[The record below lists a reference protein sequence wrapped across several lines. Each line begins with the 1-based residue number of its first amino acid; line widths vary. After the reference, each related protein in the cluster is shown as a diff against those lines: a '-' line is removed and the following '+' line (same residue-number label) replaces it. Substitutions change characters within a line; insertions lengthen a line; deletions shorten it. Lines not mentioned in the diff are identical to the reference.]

1 MALNLNASPYF
12 DDFDGTKNY
21 NRVLFKPGVAVQA
34 RELTQLQSALSDQL
48 GQLGSYNLKAGAI
61 ISGCEE
67 KITRLSYIKV
77 NDSNFGGT
85 TIVNSTLANYVGA
98 TLVGGTTGLK
108 AKVVH
113 TKTGTQ
119 GDSPDTKTLY
129 ISYIDQ
135 GAGTNTAGV
144 QEFSMGETLTV
155 ESLDTTLSGD
165 TFVTFNSASAAIGS
179 RERYSGL
186 ASHVTLSPGII
197 YARGAFIRTT
207 EISTFV
213 DAYTPLVDKK
223 IGFLVTEQ
231 VVEST
236 DDNTLLDPANGSY
249 NYNAP
254 GADRLQFTVSLKSYT
269 NTDTI
274 PENFYQYATW
284 QFGQI
289 IRSNIKTD
297 QLGQLGSVMA
307 ERAYNA
313 NGNYTIEGLQCF
325 FREHLDDGKNNGQ
338 LPSGQGGLATKLV
351 ATIRPGKANVAGYPI
366 ELLAEKVIPFDKPS
380 ATRIE
385 ETVSQSTSFGNYVL
399 IDDVCGAWDI
409 DGGDPNLGT
418 GVVDLYN
425 APQNGVSG
433 GNFSATTVSGTK
445 VGTAKTRHIVL
456 DSGTAGTAAAQYK
469 LYLYDIKMSQG
480 DFTDVEGIYYSSTA
494 ANGFADIVL
503 NSAGDAQVYE
513 TNFNKLLWNLPYSH
527 IKTLQA
533 DSSAYDYDF
542 NFTKEFD
549 ISADTNAVINVSSS
563 IANETF
569 FFGNGS
575 VPDSV
580 VEANM
585 ILVATPDDPISP
597 LDVDGTIY
605 SAGEIIPL
613 AGKVSQSSESALTID
628 LGTTASGGRDV
639 RLFVN
644 MQSSD
649 TSPLAKVLNK
659 DRLVKIDA
667 TTNTNSASG
676 KYSIGI
682 SDIFKVKQILA
693 TDQSDYET
701 NVRDV
706 TREFI
711 VDNGQRDN
719 FYGLGSIQKR
729 ATSTFDETTY
739 RYITVKVDYF
749 SRTVSG
755 PTFACV
761 DSYPVDDTGAGGI
774 KTEEIP
780 LYSSPTGG
788 VFDLKNAIDF
798 RPYMSNTAADSTTL
812 AGATENPSILESID
826 RPSNGLTNPVPVLT
840 FTTDLEYYLAEAYR
854 VVITEDSKIKVVK
867 SIPELNPK
875 TPEAPN
881 RSMTLAKGF
890 LPPYP
895 CLSKQ
900 AATFYGRPDLAV
912 SIRLEK
918 NKRYTMSDIGG
929 LEQRISNLEYYTTL
943 TLLEKQAGEVK
954 ILDANGVD
962 RFKNGFV
969 VDSFTGFSVN
979 NVTHQDNNCSIDTK
993 NRELRAAFKS
1003 SVVGF
1008 KADSTGTTVG
1018 QTGDMFHVPY
1028 FESIYAKQMQA
1039 SKYRNVVG
1047 ELLFDTPASISTP
1060 VVVPA
1065 PPVPVAIGQPSY
1077 ALVRSSTSINEGN
1090 TLTITLETDNVSSGT
1105 LVPYTITGVSSA
1117 DINGAALTGNFT
1129 IDSAGDSF
1137 LSLVIASDGVTE
1149 SAETLTLT
1157 LDGKGVST
1165 SVTIN
1170 DSGASITPPAVPVGK
1185 YNGSMSLNPSSDS
1198 FYDQHAAPE
1207 PYENDNGQY
1216 DHLSQGNLTS
1226 NGGVTSGWSIH
1237 WGAWEQVG
1245 TSIGTEHPDFGYGVF
1260 ETEEEYG
1267 VDWINETTIPAS
1279 STTVWQQ
1286 RGGDWV
1292 WEGSQKQTLE
1302 TTIPVDTFVRPLTI
1316 SGTVEG
1322 LLPNSAHIIV
1332 MGGVR
1337 KGNVTTNANGRASFN
1352 IEVHSGEFRTG
1363 DIVVQVSNTESINN
1377 ASSYAQAVFSSS
1389 HLKKISIEY
1398 EATKPAMPST
1408 PITPQVRSITT
1419 ENVLSNTVNSNDTEQ
1434 TIQVTDTSVPNE
1446 VITVNGQVVG
1456 TGAIPNE
1463 LDPADVLISTTQSNG
1478 VTVNEFRDWRGE
1490 TYLDEMD
1497 DREAFLYNDNITV
1510 QNKSVLAELGTT
1522 YNPSTKT
1529 TVPKQAAVNEVIISD
1544 ESNIIDSNTGGV
1556 HVVTVANYSDE
1567 NDLVIYDN
1575 LQDDWNIV
1583 DNHSFTIGNFSG
1595 GSAIAEIPVVATPF
1609 SDTVNNATIDSSLV
1623 SVSASAFNFDFNEF
1637 DLFCSESGTSFRG
1650 KDPLAQT
1657 FFVEGMPG
1665 GMFITSVDIF
1675 FRSISAEEN
1684 NNGIKLQIR
1693 EVVNGVPGT
1702 TIVPNGEV
1710 HMRRSHCYT
1719 STIES
1724 DGTVKY
1730 ASTNFKFKNP
1740 VHLDNDTEYCMV
1752 LMPDADDPGYE
1763 VWIGELGELEVGTT
1777 TRITKQ
1783 AHGGVLFTSAN
1794 NRSWSAHQSEDLMFV
1809 LRRAKFEAN
1818 TDYILNVTN
1827 KNTDWIKVDGN
1838 TWDDTQDGSGNI
1850 PTPKF
1855 SREDVIHGFTF
1866 EIDEAGAGYTSAP
1879 TVTISGG
1886 GGTGAT
1892 ATATEAGGAVTAITL
1907 TNPGSGYTSAPT
1919 IAFTGGGTPTT
1930 NAAVTARLNRAI
1942 NKFFD
1947 RGYSTYELDVTDGSF
1962 AVGDMIGNGTTFVDI
1977 ESINN
1982 RAVSAHAIQA
1992 ATINPDSRGSIA
2004 VESALTKTGAASANT
2019 VYGNARVNSTEELSE
2034 EKTIYSYS
2042 NEQANYS
2049 GEKTGRL
2056 KFTLSTTSNNVGPM
2070 IDMSSLDMLALIND
2084 INNTSTTEETAV
2096 GGDASSKYITRKV
2109 VLAEGQDAE
2118 DLKVYLD
2125 NAIPSGTSVEVYAKA
2140 MNAEDDADFLSEIVW
2155 KQLSIDESP
2164 FVATGSTAEYSYK
2177 IPAKASGWGVNGGVL
2192 EYDVTRISEV
2202 LITSGGSGY
2211 SSAPTVKIVDEV
2223 SLTGTLTATTSS
2235 TSVTGSGTAFTTE
2248 LEVGSVLLNNS
2259 GDVAGTVAS
2268 IETDTALTLTI
2279 NSLVAITAASAKKQG
2294 PGFGA
2299 TAEAILTGGVV
2310 TEIRIVNPG
2319 RDYTGTVT
2327 ATLSGGSPSVPA
2339 VLGSV
2344 TTEPVTHTG
2353 FKYFAIKVVHLSNNT
2368 AVIPKT
2374 SSLRAYALQV

>member
-1 MALNLNASPYF
+1 MALNLNGPPYF

-77 NDSNFGGT
+77 NDSDFGGT
-85 TIVNSTLANYVGA
+85 TIVNTTLANYVGA

-761 DSYPVDDTGAGGI
+761 DSYPVDDTGADGI

-780 LYSSPTGG
+780 LYSSSTGG

-1008 KADSTGTTVG
+1008 KADSTGTAVG

-1137 LSLVIASDGVTE
+1137 LSLVISSDGVTE
-1149 SAETLTLT
+1149 SAETLTLI

-1216 DHLSQGNLTS
+1216 DNLSQGNLTS

-1267 VDWINETTIPAS
+1267 VDWINETTIPAN

-1292 WEGSQKQTLE
+1292 WEGSQIQTVE
-1302 TTIPVDTFVRPLTI
+1302 NTTLTVDTFVRPLTI

-1322 LLPNSAHIIV
+1322 LLPNSAHMVV

-1337 KGNVTTNANGRASFN
+1337 KGNVTTNSNGRASFN

-1363 DIVVQVSNTESINN
+1363 KIRVQVSNGESIT
-1377 ASSYAQAVFSSS
+1377 SSSSFAQAFFSASYDS
-1389 HLKKISIEY
+1389 KEY

-1456 TGAIPNE
+1456 TGAIPDE

-1544 ESNIIDSNTGGV
+1544 ESNNIDSNTGGV

-1567 NDLVIYDN
+1567 NDLVIYDK

-1595 GSAIAEIPVVATPF
+1595 GSAIAEIPVIATPF
-1609 SDTVNNATIDSSLV
+1609 SATVNDATTDPSLV

-1665 GMFITSVDIF
+1665 GMFITSADIF

-2096 GGDASSKYITRKV
+2096 GGDASSKYITRQV

-2164 FVATGSTAEYSYK
+2164 FVATESTAEYSYK
-2177 IPAKASGWGVNGGVL
+2177 IPAKASGWGVNGSGVL
-2192 EYDVTRISEV
+2192 EYDVTRISAV

-2327 ATLSGGSPSVPA
+2327 ATLSGGSPSVAA

-2344 TTEPVTHTG
+2344 TKSTVTHTG

>member
-77 NDSNFGGT
+77 NDSDFGGT

-165 TFVTFNSASAAIGS
+165 TFVTFNSASATIGS

-399 IDDVCGAWDI
+399 IDDVCGAWDV
-409 DGGDPNLGT
+409 DGGDLSVGT
-418 GVVDLYN
+418 GVVDLYDTV
-425 APQNGVSG
+425 QNGVSG
-433 GNFSATTVSGTK
+433 GNFSATSVAGNK

-456 DSGTAGTAAAQYK
+456 DSGTAGTSAAQYK
-469 LYLYDIKMSQG
+469 LYLYDIKMSVG
-480 DFTDVEGIYYSSTA
+480 DFTEVRGIYYPSTA

-575 VPDSV
+575 VSDSV

-585 ILVATPDDPISP
+585 ILVATDSFT
-597 LDVDGTIY
+597 VDSTAY
-605 SAGEIIPL
+605 AEGEVIPL
-613 AGKVSQSSESALTID
+613 TGTVSQTSETALTID
-628 LGTTASGGRDV
+628 LGTTILDANRNV

-761 DSYPVDDTGAGGI
+761 DSYPVDDTGSTGI

-780 LYSSPTGG
+780 LYSSSTGG

-798 RPYMSNTAADSTTL
+798 RPYMTNTAADSTTL

-1008 KADSTGTTVG
+1008 KADSTGTSVG

-1170 DSGASITPPAVPVGK
+1170 DSGASITPPAVPVGN

-1216 DHLSQGNLTS
+1216 DHLIQGNLTS

-1245 TSIGTEHPDFGYGVF
+1245 TSIGTEHPDFGFGVF

-1267 VDWINETTIPAS
+1267 VDWINETTISAN

-1292 WEGSQKQTLE
+1292 WEGSQRQTLE

-1322 LLPNSAHIIV
+1322 LLPNSAHMVI

-1337 KGNVTTNANGRASFN
+1337 KSSVTTNSNGRASFN

-1377 ASSYAQAVFSSS
+1377 ASSYAQAVFSAS
-1389 HLKKISIEY
+1389 HLKKISIDY
-1398 EATKPAMPST
+1398 EATKSAMPST
-1408 PITPQVRSITT
+1408 PITPQVQSITT

-1456 TGAIPNE
+1456 TGAIPDE

-1529 TVPKQAAVNEVIISD
+1529 AVPKQAAVNEVIISD
-1544 ESNIIDSNTGGV
+1544 ESNNIDSNTGGV

-1567 NDLVIYDN
+1567 NDLVIYDK

-1609 SDTVNNATIDSSLV
+1609 SDTVNDATTDPSLV

-1637 DLFCSESGTSFRG
+1637 DLFCSESGTSFRD

-1665 GMFITSVDIF
+1665 GMFITSADIF

-1827 KNTDWIKVDGN
+1827 KDTDWIKVDGN

-1866 EIDEAGAGYTSAP
+1866 TIDEAGAGYTSAP

-1947 RGYSTYELDVTDGSF
+1947 RGYSTYELDVTDGYF

-2019 VYGNARVNSTEELSE
+2019 VYENARVNSTEELSE

-2049 GEKTGRL
+2049 SEKTGRL

-2096 GGDASSKYITRKV
+2096 GGDASSKYITRQV

-2164 FVATGSTAEYSYK
+2164 FVATESTAEYSYK
-2177 IPAKASGWGVNGGVL
+2177 IPAKASGWGVNGSGVL
-2192 EYDVTRISEV
+2192 EYDVTRISAV
-2202 LITSGGSGY
+2202 AITSGGSGY
-2211 SSAPTVKIVDEV
+2211 TSAPSV
-2223 SLTGTLTATTSS
+2223 TLT
-2235 TSVTGSGTAFTTE
+2235 
-2248 LEVGSVLLNNS
+2248 
-2259 GDVAGTVAS
+2259 DDAGT
-2268 IETDTALTLTI
+2268 
-2279 NSLVAITAASAKKQG
+2279 
-2294 PGFGA
+2294 GFGA

-2327 ATLSGGSPSVPA
+2327 ATLSGGSPSVAA

-2344 TTEPVTHTG
+2344 TKSTVTHTG

>member
-77 NDSNFGGT
+77 NDSDFGGT
-85 TIVNSTLANYVGA
+85 TIVTTLSNYVGA

-119 GDSPDTKTLY
+119 SKSPDTKTLY

-135 GAGTNTAGV
+135 GASTNTAGV
-144 QEFSMGETLTV
+144 QEFGMGETLTV

-165 TFVTFNSASAAIGS
+165 TFVTFNSASAAIGT

-313 NGNYTIEGLQCF
+313 NGNYTVEGFQCF

-380 ATRIE
+380 ATRTE

-399 IDDVCGAWDI
+399 LDDVCGAWDV

-418 GVVDLYN
+418 GVVDLYD

-433 GNFSATTVSGTK
+433 GNFSATSVAGNK

-469 LYLYDIKMSQG
+469 LYLYDIKMSNG
-480 DFTDVEGIYYSSTA
+480 DFTDVKGIYYSSTA

-513 TNFNKLLWNLPYSH
+513 TNFNKLIWNLPYSH

-533 DSSAYDYDF
+533 DSSAYDYNF
-542 NFTKEFD
+542 KFTKEFD

-575 VPDSV
+575 VSDSV
-580 VEANM
+580 IEANM
-585 ILVATPDDPISP
+585 ILVATPNNPLNP
-597 LDVDGTIY
+597 LDIDGTIY
-605 SAGEIIPL
+605 SEGEIIPL
-613 AGKVSQSSESALTID
+613 SGKVSQSTETSLDID
-628 LGTTASGGRDV
+628 LGTTAGGDRNV

-659 DRLVKIDA
+659 DRFVKIDA

-761 DSYPVDDTGAGGI
+761 DSYPVNDTGATGI

-780 LYSSPTGG
+780 LYNSSTGG

-798 RPYMSNTAADSTTL
+798 RPYMTNTAADSTTV

-1047 ELLFDTPASISTP
+1047 ELLFDTPATASTP
-1060 VVVPA
+1060 VTVPA

-1105 LVPYTITGVSSA
+1105 LVPYTIAGVSSA
-1117 DINGAALTGNFT
+1117 DISGASLTGNFT

-1170 DSGASITPPAVPVGK
+1170 DSGASITPPAVPAGN

-1216 DHLSQGNLTS
+1216 DNLVQGNLPS
-1226 NGGVTSGWSIH
+1226 NGGVTSGWSIQ

-1245 TSIGTEHPDFGYGVF
+1245 TSIGGEHPDFGYGVF
-1260 ETEEEYG
+1260 QTEEEYG
-1267 VDWINETTIPAS
+1267 VDWVNETTIPAN

-1292 WEGSQKQTLE
+1292 WEGSQIQPVESTTLTVE
-1302 TTIPVDTFVRPLTI
+1302 TFVRPLTI

-1322 LLPNSAHIIV
+1322 LLPNSAHMVV

-1337 KGNVTTNANGRASFN
+1337 KGNVTTNANGRATFS
-1352 IEVHSGEFRTG
+1352 IVIHSGEFRTG
-1363 DIVVQVSNTESINN
+1363 NIVVKVSNTESINS
-1377 ASSYAQAVFSSS
+1377 ASSYAQATFSASYVS
-1389 HLKKISIEY
+1389 KEY
-1398 EATKPAMPST
+1398 EATKPPMPST
-1408 PITPQVRSITT
+1408 PITPQVRSVTT

-1456 TGAIPNE
+1456 TGAIPDE
-1463 LDPADVLISTTQSNG
+1463 LDPADVLISSTSVGG

-1544 ESNIIDSNTGGV
+1544 ESNNIDSNTGGV

-1567 NDLVIYDN
+1567 NDLVIYDK

-1609 SDTVNNATIDSSLV
+1609 SDTVNDATTDTSLV

-1637 DLFCSESGTSFRG
+1637 DLFCSESGTSFRD

-1665 GMFITSVDIF
+1665 GMFITSADIF

-1719 STIES
+1719 STIGS

-1740 VHLDNDTEYCMV
+1740 VHLDNNTEYCMV

-1763 VWIGELGELEVGTT
+1763 VWIGELGELKVGTT
-1777 TRITKQ
+1777 ERITKQ

-1809 LRRAKFEAN
+1809 LKRAKFEAN
-1818 TDYILNVTN
+1818 TDYILNTTN

-1855 SREDVIHGFTF
+1855 SREDTIHGFTF
-1866 EIDEAGAGYTSAP
+1866 TIDEAGAGYTSVP

-1886 GGTGAT
+1886 GGSGAT
-1892 ATATEAGGAVTAITL
+1892 ATATEAGGAITAITL

-1947 RGYSTYELDVTDGSF
+1947 RGYSTYELDVTDGYF

-2049 GEKTGRL
+2049 EEKTGRL

-2084 INNTSTTEETAV
+2084 INNTSTTEETAA
-2096 GGDASSKYITRKV
+2096 GGDASSKYITRQV

-2125 NAIPSGTSVEVYAKA
+2125 NAIPSGTSVEVYAKVL
-2140 MNAEDDADFLSEIVW
+2140 NSEDDADFLNDIIW
-2155 KQLSIDESP
+2155 KKLSVVESP
-2164 FVATGSTAEYSYK
+2164 FVSTESRAEYSYS
-2177 IPAKASGWGVNGGVL
+2177 IPAKSSGWGIDSSSGVL
-2192 EYDVTRISEV
+2192 EYDVTRVDSIAV
-2202 LITSGGSGY
+2202 TNGGSGY
-2211 SSAPTVKIVDEV
+2211 TSAPSVILTPDNVT
-2223 SLTGTLTATTSS
+2223 LTGTVTTATNS
-2235 TSVTGSGTAFTTE
+2235 TTVTGSGTAFDTE
-2248 LEVGSVLLNNS
+2248 FKEGDVLLDSNN
-2259 GDVAGTVAS
+2259 ATIGTVKS
-2268 IETDTALTLTI
+2268 IEAADELILEDNALI
-2279 NSLVAITAASAKKQG
+2279 AITSASAKSKDFG
-2294 PGFGA
+2294 YGA
-2299 TAEAILTGGVV
+2299 TAEAIESGGVV

-2327 ATLSGGSPSVPA
+2327 ATLSGGSPSVAA

-2344 TTEPVTHTG
+2344 TKSTVTHTG